1 MFFFP
6 KNQKIYFSIWW
17 KKYKHNC
24 FVHLYTKQMSYSIRK
39 IDSESQLASI
49 QFYLNLRFFSKFLY
63 RLIPS
68 IDARW
73 NFDKNFLMLR
83 TILVD
88 ILYYARIPLLSCLPH
103 TAINFDFFNG
113 TWTWSTKTI
122 IPYKTCAKTSE
133 VFVFFVN
140 IYMNFIDKERKR
152 QWERESMCI
161 RSDVFQKSIKIIFI
175 YL

>member
-1 MFFFP
+1 MFCSSIYKANVIQHQKDWFWIPTGFDSILFEFAVFFQILVP
-6 KNQKIYFSIWW
+6 IDTIYRCPVEFWQK
-17 KKYKHNC
+17 
-24 FVHLYTKQMSYSIRK
+24 
-39 IDSESQLASI
+39 
-49 QFYLNLRFFSKFLY
+49 
-63 RLIPS
+63 
-68 IDARW
+68 
-73 NFDKNFLMLR
+73 LMLR